1 MHQTKSSLPDR
12 HTTKYFVTNIMA
24 LLDRWEEGRDKVKH
38 PKAGKREGGGNI
50 VNINQYM
57 YLTSSQWKAYYSKNL
72 YSPVTIGEKSR
83 SFSEKDFS
91 LQSLA

>member
-38 PKAGKREGGGNI
+38 PKAGKRGGGEHCEHQSI
-50 VNINQYM
+50 HVPDLLSVEGI
-57 YLTSSQWKAYYSKNL
+57 
-72 YSPVTIGEKSR
+72 
-83 SFSEKDFS
+83 
-91 LQSLA
+91 LQ

>member
-38 PKAGKREGGGNI
+38 PKAGKRGGGGGGDI
-50 VNINQYM
+50 VNIN
-57 YLTSSQWKAYYSKNL
+57 
-72 YSPVTIGEKSR
+72 
-83 SFSEKDFS
+83 
-91 LQSLA
+91 

>member
-38 PKAGKREGGGNI
+38 PKAGKRGGGGI
-50 VNINQYM
+50 VNIN
-57 YLTSSQWKAYYSKNL
+57 
-72 YSPVTIGEKSR
+72 
-83 SFSEKDFS
+83 
-91 LQSLA
+91 